1 MQPTRAR
8 ATEAIKAL
16 KGTRKAGRR
25 RRGRWL
31 SRLLSLHGL
40 LGYIFLYLPIVVL
53 VVFSFNASRHAVA
66 WRGFTLDWYAAL
78 FANKQVGAALVNS
91 LIVAATSTVVSTV
104 LGTMVALGMERYEFP
119 GKLPFDA
126 LLYLPIVIPD
136 IAMAV
141 MLLLFFV
148 LSRMG
153 LGLVTI
159 VISHIAFNISFVAV
173 VVRARL
179 AFFDVSLEEA
189 AQDLYANEWQT
200 LRRVTLPLI
209 MPGVLAGGLLA
220 FTLSIDDFVITF
232 FTAGPGSTTLPLRIY
247 GMVKLG
253 VTPEIN
259 ALSSMMLLAS
269 MVLVL
274 LSLVLRKG
282 GGEGIELA

>member
-1 MQPTRAR
+1 MKNHQS
-8 ATEAIKAL
+8 
-16 KGTRKAGRR
+16 GTRK
-25 RRGRWL
+25 RGRWL
-31 SRLLSLHGL
+31 YRLLSLHGI
-40 LGYIFLYLPIVVL
+40 LGYAFLYLPIVIL
-53 VVFSFNASRHAVA
+53 VIFSFNVSRHSVA
-66 WRGFTLDWYAAL
+66 WRGFTLGWYREL
-78 FANKQVGAALVNS
+78 FQDELVGAALVKS
-91 LIVAATSTVVSTV
+91 LIVATSSAAVSTI
-104 LGTMVALGMERYEFP
+104 LGTMVALGMERYDFP

-126 LLYLPIVIPD
+126 LLYLPIIIPD

-141 MLLLFFV
+141 MLLMFFV
-148 LSRMG
+148 LSKIQ

-159 VISHIAFNISFVAV
+159 IISHVAFNISFVAV

-179 AFFDVSLEEA
+179 AFFDISLEEA

-200 LRRVTLPLI
+200 MRRVTLPLI

-259 ALSSMMLLAS
+259 ALSSLMLVAS
-269 MVLVL
+269 MILVMTSL
-274 LSLVLRKG
+274 LLRKG
-282 GGEGIELA
+282 GGQGIGFV